1 MGAIITLTT
10 DFGLADGYVAAMKG
24 VILSINPDAR
34 LVDISHE
41 IKPQN
46 VAEGAFVLGKTYR
59 YFPQGTIHLAVV
71 DPGVGT
77 NRRAIILRTP
87 QAFFVAPDNGL
98 LAGVLSDAS
107 PEATTTGV
115 LGDELEA
122 MATAMATAVAITNA
136 RYWRSAVS
144 ATFHGRDIFAP
155 VAAYLSLGTPLAE
168 FGERISSIVMPSQ
181 SLTKRRPDGSLA
193 GQVMHIDHFGNLVT
207 GIRET
212 ELPKG
217 AISVSIAGRTLKRVR
232 RTYAEGEGLIALV
245 GSSGLLE
252 IAVNGGSARELTGA
266 EVGDE
271 VIVAS
276 RTGHRSVRS
285 RARVSV

>member
-24 VILSINPDAR
+24 VILSINPDAN
-34 LVDISHE
+34 LVDISHDVR
-41 IKPQN
+41 PQN
-46 VAEGAFVLGKTYR
+46 VAEGAFVLGTTCHS
-59 YFPQGTIHLAVV
+59 FPEGTIHLAVV

-77 NRRAIILRTP
+77 DRRAIVLKTS

-98 LAGVLSDAS
+98 LANVLSDAS
-107 PEATTTGV
+107 HGSAASGALGV
-115 LGDELEA
+115 GLE
-122 MATAMATAVAITNA
+122 AVAITNP
-136 RYWRSAVS
+136 RYWRSPVS

-155 VAAYLSLGTPLAE
+155 VAAHLSLGTPLAE
-168 FGERISSIVMPSQ
+168 FGERIPSIVMPPQ

-193 GQVMHIDHFGNLVT
+193 GRIIHIDRFGNLIT
-207 GIRET
+207 SIRQP

-217 AISVSIAGRTLKRVR
+217 TISVLITGHTLKGLRG
-232 RTYAEGEGLIALV
+232 TYAEGEGLIALV
-245 GSSGLLE
+245 GSSGYLE

-271 VIVAS
+271 VVVAN
-276 RTGHRSVRS
+276 RAGTRSVRS
-285 RARVSV
+285 RARVSA